1 MKRTRIKKA
10 VLVIAAASFAAA
22 ILTLGAAIWAVAV
35 LGSAHIATPSLVA
48 TTFFF
53 FCCAIVLYFMS
64 LMPKNLHEEKE
75 KPDS

>member
-1 MKRTRIKKA
+1 MRTRAKKIA
-10 VLVIAAASFAAA
+10 LIAAAASFAAA
-22 ILTLGAAIWAVAV
+22 ILTLGATIWAAMV

-64 LMPKNLHEEKE
+64 LMPKGLPPAEQS
-75 KPDS
+75 PAP